1 MHPTIKFTTD
11 WSKTSVNFLDVT
23 VSIAEGV
30 IETDLYVKPTDSHQY
45 LLSSSCH
52 PFYCKKGIPY
62 SQALRLNR
70 ICSKNEFFDKRCNDL
85 EKYLLERG
93 YSEKMV
99 HKEILRARAIPRDAL
114 LEKVNNQEKQN
125 KITFNITYHPVFRNV
140 RKILEELH
148 VILASDDGHKKVF
161 PDVPM
166 IGFKINKNLKAHLV
180 RSQLPDLDEVGRSK
194 PCGGKRPPCHLCEN
208 MKDTCT
214 FKSKHLN
221 EVHKINKKYN
231 YNSKMAVYLIE
242 CEICGEQHTG
252 STKTKFTSRA
262 NNYKST
268 QRKFVNK
275 EAVPKQ
281 ALKQKRFHEHYCS
294 DRHNGIQD
302 WVITLIDSADTL
314 TELRKKELYWMFKL
328 KAYAPYGLNER
339 NVYEAF

>member
-1 MHPTIKFTTD
+1 MAELEEEILQKGEFKTYLWWKYIDDIFFLWEHGEEILRSFIDNIYKMHPTRKFTVD
-11 WSKTSVNFLDVT
+11 WSKTSINFIDVT

-70 ICSKNEFFDKRCNDL
+70 ICSNNEFFDKRCNDL

-99 HKEILRARAIPRDAL
+99 RKEILRARAIPRDAL

-166 IGFKINKNLKAHLV
+166 IGFKNNKNLKAHLV

-208 MKDTCT
+208 MKGTCT

-221 EVHKINKKYN
+221 EVQKINKEYN
-231 YNSKMAVYLIE
+231 CNSKMAVCLIE
-242 CEICGEQHTG
+242 CEICGE
-252 STKTKFTSRA
+252 
-262 NNYKST
+262 
-268 QRKFVNK
+268 
-275 EAVPKQ
+275 
-281 ALKQKRFHEHYCS
+281 
-294 DRHNGIQD
+294 
-302 WVITLIDSADTL
+302 
-314 TELRKKELYWMFKL
+314 
-328 KAYAPYGLNER
+328 
-339 NVYEAF
+339 

>member
-1 MHPTIKFTTD
+1 MAELEEEILRKAEFKPYLSWRYIDDIFFLWEHGEEKLKFFIDNINKIHPTIKFTAD
-11 WSKTSVNFLDVT
+11 WSKTVNFLDAT

-30 IETDLYVKPTDSHQY
+30 IETDLSVKSTDSHQY

-70 ICSKNEFFDKRCNDL
+70 ICSNNEFFGKICNDL

-99 HKEILRARAIPRDAL
+99 RKEILRDRAIPRDAL

-140 RKILEELH
+140 RKFLEELH

-161 PDVPM
+161 SDVPM
-166 IGFKINKNLKAHLV
+166 IGFKNNKNLKAHLV
-180 RSQLPDLDEVGRSK
+180 RSQLRDLDEVGRSK

-221 EVHKINKKYN
+221 EVHKINKKYFN
-231 YNSKMAVYLIE
+231 NCKKLI
-242 CEICGEQHTG
+242 IV
-252 STKTKFTSRA
+252 
-262 NNYKST
+262 T
-268 QRKFVNK
+268 QKWHF
-275 EAVPKQ
+275 
-281 ALKQKRFHEHYCS
+281 
-294 DRHNGIQD
+294 I
-302 WVITLIDSADTL
+302 
-314 TELRKKELYWMFKL
+314 
-328 KAYAPYGLNER
+328 
-339 NVYEAF
+339 